1 MVGGESM
8 EQTNSDVDKQSNG
21 SVTDEDELTDEELT
35 ESLIERSYKWPQLKQ
50 LVFKYNYLKK
60 IDRQKLSKNHA
71 YSLVEDYN

>member
-1 MVGGESM
+1 M

-35 ESLIERSYKWPQLKQ
+35 ESLIEKSYKWPQLKQ

-60 IDRQKLSKNHA
+60 IDK
-71 YSLVEDYN
+71 SLVRIMHIL

>member
-21 SVTDEDELTDEELT
+21 SVTDEDELTDEEELT
-35 ESLIERSYKWPQLKQ
+35 ESLIERSYRWPQLKQ

-60 IDRQKLSKNHA
+60 IDK
-71 YSLVEDYN
+71 SLVRIMHIL

>member
-1 MVGGESM
+1 M

-21 SVTDEDELTDEELT
+21 SVTDEDKLTDEELT

-60 IDRQKLSKNHA
+60 IDK
-71 YSLVEDYN
+71 SLVRIMHIL

>member
-60 IDRQKLSKNHA
+60 IDK
-71 YSLVEDYN
+71 SLVRIMHIL